1 MEPWTARTYIR
12 AGFAAVLALL
22 GALGTALVGDQSISP
37 GEWIAALTVTL
48 TAAGG
53 WLGFGALPNTQ
64 IEPFFGAQ
72 GDQPVKVPDKDP
84 PAVPT
89 PEGH

>member
-22 GALGTALVGDQSISP
+22 GSLGTALVGDQSIDP
-37 GEWIAALTVTL
+37 GEWLAAATVAL

-53 WLGFGALPNTQ
+53 WLGFGALPNTK
-64 IEPFFGAQ
+64 IEPYYGAQ
-72 GDQPVKVPDKDP
+72 GDPVKVPPDP
-84 PAVPT
+84 PTVVE
-89 PEGH
+89 PEPAQ